1 MLLPEELQRRIEK
14 SLAEGG
20 FTPAEMLLRRA
31 HHLSFDK
38 TNGSGEAAD
47 TMLKEA
53 GFGIGANDLSEVI
66 EKKPWLLEVI
76 LLGANRKPDG
86 NTGHH

>member
-1 MLLPEELQRRIEK
+1 
-14 SLAEGG
+14 
-20 FTPAEMLLRRA
+20 
-31 HHLSFDK
+31 
-38 TNGSGEAAD
+38 
-47 TMLKEA
+47 MLKEA
-53 GFGIGANDLSEVI
+53 GFSIDANDLSEVI

>member
-14 SLAEGG
+14 SLADGG

-31 HHLSFDK
+31 HHLSLEK
-38 TNGSGEAAD
+38 TNGSGAAAD
-47 TMLKEA
+47 AMLKEA
-53 GFGIGANDLSEVI
+53 GFGIGANDLSEVM
-66 EKKPWLLEVI
+66 ERKPWLLEAI
-76 LLGANRKPDG
+76 LQDANRKPGG

>member
-1 MLLPEELQRRIEK
+1 MVIPEELQRRIEK
-14 SLAEGG
+14 SLADGG

-31 HHLSFDK
+31 HRLALDK
-38 TNGSGEAAD
+38 TNGSGAAAD

-53 GFGIGANDLSEVI
+53 GLSIRADDLSAVI

-76 LLGANRKPDG
+76 LQGVNRKPGD
-86 NTGHH
+86 TGDHH

>member
-14 SLAEGG
+14 SLADGG

-31 HHLSFDK
+31 HHLSRDK
-38 TNGSGEAAD
+38 TNGSGATAD
-47 TMLKEA
+47 KMLKEA
-53 GFGIGANDLSEVI
+53 GFGIDASDLSELI

-76 LLGANRKPDG
+76 LQGVNRKPDG
-86 NTGHH
+86 NAGHH